1 MKYEMKY
8 IVYGIYRKSQMI
20 QEKMTK
26 YDLCWNKN
34 KNLAKKK
41 SAFAIIEN
49 WMTFESW
56 VDWWISNQWIYIYI
70 DDESGRRKTKWGEM
84 MVVLI

>member
-1 MKYEMKY
+1 MEY
-8 IVYGIYRKSQMI
+8 IERAKWYKKRWLNMICVGI
-20 QEKMTK
+20 
-26 YDLCWNKN
+26 
-34 KNLAKKK
+34 KKK
-41 SAFAIIEN
+41 SSKKKKCIRYYREQN
-49 WMTFESW
+49 ESW